1 MGTIASVLQWTC
13 TNCNLINPTECLKCL
28 KCGNIRRIRVDRFAD
43 YDSNE
48 CSTTIES
55 QEHSIGRNKTTKS
68 SDNKHSI
75 DVNNVD
81 HNRCNNNDNH
91 NGDTVKFDHN
101 STNLKHFFHETRPG
115 YVEVNS
121 NGYI

>member
-28 KCGNIRRIRVDRFAD
+28 KCGNIRHIRVDRVTD

-48 CSTTIES
+48 DSTNDS
-55 QEHSIGRNKTTKS
+55 RKHSIGRIQTTKS
-68 SDNKHSI
+68 SSDN
-75 DVNNVD
+75 NQ
-81 HNRCNNNDNH
+81 CNNNDNG
-91 NGDTVKFDHN
+91 NEDTIKFDHKTTN
-101 STNLKHFFHETRPG
+101 STHFFHETRPG

>member
-28 KCGNIRRIRVDRFAD
+28 KCGNIRHIRVDRVTD

-48 CSTTIES
+48 DSTIES
-55 QEHSIGRNKTTKS
+55 QKHSIGPIQTTKS
-68 SDNKHSI
+68 SFDNKYST
-75 DVNNVD
+75 DVNNEN
-81 HNRCNNNDNH
+81 HNQCNNNDNH
-91 NGDTVKFDHN
+91 NGDTIKHDQKTTN
-101 STNLKHFFHETRPG
+101 SKHFFHETRPG
-115 YVEVNS
+115 YVEINS

>member
-28 KCGNIRRIRVDRFAD
+28 KCGNVRRIRVDRVAD

-48 CSTTIES
+48 GTTIDS
-55 QEHSIGRNKTTKS
+55 QKLSIGRAHTTKS
-68 SDNKHSI
+68 SDNEHST
-75 DVNNVD
+75 DVINVN
-81 HNRCNNNDNH
+81 HNQCNNNDNH
-91 NGDTVKFDHN
+91 NGDTIKFDHKTTN
-101 STNLKHFFHETRPG
+101 SEHLFHETRPG